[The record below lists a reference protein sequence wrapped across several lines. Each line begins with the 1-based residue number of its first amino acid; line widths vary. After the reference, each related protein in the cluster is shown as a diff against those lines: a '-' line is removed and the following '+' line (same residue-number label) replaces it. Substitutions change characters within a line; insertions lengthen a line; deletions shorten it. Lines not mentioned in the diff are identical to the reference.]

1 MSSSDSSRASP
12 AGSPLNPAAA
22 APSAASPAAANPAA
36 TPPSVPAATG
46 DGVAQLDAL
55 YQQQL
60 RGAAAE
66 IAAALAHAVGTP
78 LNVISGR
85 AELIRQDPANALAQ
99 VTRIEEQVRKMADGL
114 RDFVEYL
121 TSDARPSR
129 DVPATEV
136 LARACSLLRPVT
148 EEQQVELL
156 VEDEGVSSVSVDQR
170 SLSNLVT
177 LLSWALRCTADLHA
191 PGQRKLRLIASPI
204 AASLLAGSSALPAA
218 NGAVFELRVFGL
230 PLPEHW
236 RIERFE
242 ASAPNSES
250 EAFRLVAVC
259 AAIARGQ
266 GGKLQ
271 AEAFPGDGT
280 SSGGVRLRLQCR
292 ASAA

>member
-1 MSSSDSSRASP
+1 MSSPNFSRAASAIDGSATND
-12 AGSPLNPAAA
+12 AGLGG
-22 APSAASPAAANPAA
+22 AASSDEPFPGGSLAK
-36 TPPSVPAATG
+36 
-46 DGVAQLDAL
+46 LDEL

-66 IAAALAHAVGTP
+66 IAAAVAHAVGTP

-121 TSDARPSR
+121 TSDTRANR
-129 DVPATEV
+129 DVPAAQV
-136 LARACSLLRPVT
+136 LEHACTLLRPVT
-148 EEQQVELL
+148 AEQQVELL
-156 VEDEGVSSVSVDQR
+156 VEDAALAAATVENLASVSVDQR

-177 LLSWALRCTADLHA
+177 LLSWALRCTAALHA
-191 PGQRKLRLIASPI
+191 PGQRKLQLVATP
-204 AASLLAGSSALPAA
+204 LAGATGG
-218 NGAVFELRVFGL
+218 GAVFELHVFGL

-242 ASAPNSES
+242 ASPPGAES

-271 AEAFPGDGT
+271 ADLLPGEHAPA
-280 SSGGVRLRLQCR
+280 GGVRLRLLCR
-292 ASAA
+292 SSAG